1 VVGFLQG
8 KHNRGL
14 VSESGL
20 VEQSLKVVPTE
31 GVFERFEQQEV
42 YLIYLKWLKE
52 SKRTKK
58 SKEMISNL
66 KYLFRGLKV
75 LKGL

>member
-1 VVGFLQG
+1 
-8 KHNRGL
+8 
-14 VSESGL
+14 
-20 VEQSLKVVPTE
+20 VPTE